1 MESLLGKLNWNRRP
15 KRQKEGTFTSPPTH
29 PRKELKESKED
40 FHAQNE
46 CKIHGTRYSRGHRKL
61 VKHMSQRVVSES
73 VSDEDTAAAAEA
85 VVVLRN
91 SLLEIV
97 DIENCPPK
105 RKNREFTRSRLPK
118 SLTVKGRP
126 LLRLELKGLQR

>member
-1 MESLLGKLNWNRRP
+1 
-15 KRQKEGTFTSPPTH
+15 
-29 PRKELKESKED
+29 
-40 FHAQNE
+40 
-46 CKIHGTRYSRGHRKL
+46 
-61 VKHMSQRVVSES
+61 MSQRVVSES

-85 VVVLRN
+85 VVVFKN

-118 SLTVKGRP
+118 SLTVKVSHP
-126 LLRLELKGLQR
+126 ILIISLKGS

>member
-1 MESLLGKLNWNRRP
+1 
-15 KRQKEGTFTSPPTH
+15 
-29 PRKELKESKED
+29 
-40 FHAQNE
+40 
-46 CKIHGTRYSRGHRKL
+46 
-61 VKHMSQRVVSES
+61 MSQRVVSES

-118 SLTVKGRP
+118 SLTVKVSHPILIISLKRKTTTETGTQRP
-126 LLRLELKGLQR
+126 PTGAWTNIERKCNFWNSSLKEKKEEMERSIPRA

>member
-1 MESLLGKLNWNRRP
+1 MDAAPLTANL
-15 KRQKEGTFTSPPTH
+15 FPPT
-29 PRKELKESKED
+29 R
-40 FHAQNE
+40 
-46 CKIHGTRYSRGHRKL
+46 RL

-118 SLTVKGRP
+118 SLTVKVSHP
-126 LLRLELKGLQR
+126 ILIISLKGS

>member
-1 MESLLGKLNWNRRP
+1 
-15 KRQKEGTFTSPPTH
+15 
-29 PRKELKESKED
+29 
-40 FHAQNE
+40 
-46 CKIHGTRYSRGHRKL
+46 
-61 VKHMSQRVVSES
+61 MSQRVVSES

-118 SLTVKGRP
+118 SLTVKVSHP
-126 LLRLELKGLQR
+126 ILIISLKSSSDAPFPFIFPWDGQIHLSPILKHFYLI